1 MAHRYHAVQDPAH
14 FWRQFGVQA
23 PAISP
28 EVHVHGQGAF
38 VCRPRTDAAR
48 HGLLPRFEAAT
59 GRWGL
64 IPLFSLD
71 GRDCLTHEAASETAA
86 SERSFYQPWK
96 RSHRCVVM
104 ADALFETTESGHEVR
119 IQRFDGGPFCIAG
132 LWNGWRSPQGACVQS
147 FAMLTI
153 DAQEDALMDQLKG
166 ERPLRR
172 PVILPDGWVDE
183 WLYAPLEETA
193 AFLRPYPLQ
202 MWVTEL
208 PNTLQNQA
216 EAIEA
221 PSFG

>member
-1 MAHRYHAVQDPAH
+1 MQTPVVA
-14 FWRQFGVQA
+14 
-23 PAISP
+23 P
-28 EVHVHGQGAF
+28 EVRVHDQGAF
-38 VCRPRTDAAR
+38 VCRPRTDAAG
-48 HGLLPRFEAAT
+48 HGMLPRFEVAT

-64 IPLFSLD
+64 IPLFSID
-71 GRDCLTHEAASETAA
+71 GRDRLTHEAASETAA
-86 SERSFYQPWK
+86 SERNFYQPWK
-96 RSHRCVVM
+96 RSHRCVVV
-104 ADALFETTESGHEVR
+104 ADALFETTDSGREVR

-153 DAQEDALMDQLKG
+153 NAEEDALMDQLKG

-183 WLYAPLEETA
+183 WLYAPLEETS

-208 PNTLQNQA
+208 PNTLPKQA
-216 EAIEA
+216 KANEA
-221 PSFG
+221 PSFS

>member
-1 MAHRYHAVQDPAH
+1 MQTPVVA
-14 FWRQFGVQA
+14 
-23 PAISP
+23 P
-28 EVHVHGQGAF
+28 EVRVHDQGAF
-38 VCRPRTDAAR
+38 VCRPRTDAAG
-48 HGLLPRFEAAT
+48 HGMLPRFEVAT

-64 IPLFSLD
+64 IPLFSID
-71 GRDCLTHEAASETAA
+71 GRDRLTHEAASETAA
-86 SERSFYQPWK
+86 SERNFYQPWK
-96 RSHRCVVM
+96 RSHRCVVV
-104 ADALFETTESGHEVR
+104 ADALFETTDSGREVR

-153 DAQEDALMDQLKG
+153 NAEEDALMDQLKG

-183 WLYAPLEETA
+183 WLYAPLEETS

-208 PNTLQNQA
+208 PNTLPKQA
-216 EAIEA
+216 KAIEA
-221 PSFG
+221 PSFS